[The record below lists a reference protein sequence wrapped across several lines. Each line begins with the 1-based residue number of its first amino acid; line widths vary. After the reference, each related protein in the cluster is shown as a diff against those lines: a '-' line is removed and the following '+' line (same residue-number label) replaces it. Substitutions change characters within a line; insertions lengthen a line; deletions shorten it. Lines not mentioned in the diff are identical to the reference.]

1 MREIN
6 ILKGYPSPKE
16 PRIVSQ
22 NIRTISHR
30 LVASKRDEIFFDGQR
45 EFGYGGF
52 KYDGRWKKIASN
64 IISTYSL
71 NQSEKIL
78 QINSEKGFLLKDLK
92 DKNQN
97 LKVFGTETS
106 NYAIDNCEKEVKN
119 TITLSLPNKLP
130 FPDNYFDFVI
140 GLGVVYTLSLDEA
153 VKVIKEIIRVSKNLS
168 FITLASYENP
178 YDYFLFKD
186 WTLLGTTVLKKDEWK
201 EVLLSLKYQ
210 GDYYFTNAT
219 SLNLKRL

>member
-6 ILKGYPSPKE
+6 LLKGYPSPKE
-16 PRIVSQ
+16 PRIVSD

-30 LVASKRDEIFFDGQR
+30 LVASKRDKRFFDGHR

-52 KYDGRWKKIASN
+52 KYDGRWKKIAAN
-64 IISTYSL
+64 IVSTYSL

-78 QINSEKGFLLKDLK
+78 QINSEKGFLLKDLIDQNK
-92 DKNQN
+92 N

-119 TITLSLPNKLP
+119 SIILSLPNKLP

-140 GLGVVYTLSLDEA
+140 GLGIVYTLSLDEA
-153 VKVIKEIIRVSKNLS
+153 VNVIKEIIRVSKNLS

-186 WTLLGTTVLKKDEWK
+186 WTLLGTTILKKDEWK
-201 EVLLSLKYQ
+201 EVLLSLKYP
-210 GDYYFTNAT
+210 GDYCFTNAT